1 LAELAF
7 ISLGSNIHPGSN
19 LPQAV
24 TRLGTIG
31 RVVRVSAAY
40 VNPAVGPRM
49 QADFVNAAAL
59 VETSLS
65 PIEIRTRLRQIETEL
80 GRVRD
85 TDKYAART
93 IDLDLCLLGDRVESY
108 PDWALPDPDI
118 DRLAHL
124 AIPLAEVDPSFRHP
138 LTGETLRTIA
148 ERLRPSARLTPNPAI
163 SLWPPAGLS
172 TAPEEVADSRQP

>member
-1 LAELAF
+1 MAELAF
-7 ISLGSNIHPGSN
+7 ISLGSNIDPESN

-24 TRLGTIG
+24 TRLGVIG
-31 RVVRVSAAY
+31 RVLRVSAAY
-40 VNPAVGPRM
+40 VNPAVGPRT

-65 PIEIRTRLRQIETEL
+65 PIEIRTRLRQIESEL

-85 TDKYAART
+85 KDKYSPRT
-93 IDLDLCLLGDRVESY
+93 IDLDLCLLGERVESY

-124 AIPLAEVDPSFRHP
+124 AIPLAEVEPSFRHP
-138 LTGETLRTIA
+138 LTGESLQTIA
-148 ERLRPSARLTPNPAI
+148 ERLRPSAQLASHPAI

-172 TAPEEVADSRQP
+172 TAPEEVADTRQP